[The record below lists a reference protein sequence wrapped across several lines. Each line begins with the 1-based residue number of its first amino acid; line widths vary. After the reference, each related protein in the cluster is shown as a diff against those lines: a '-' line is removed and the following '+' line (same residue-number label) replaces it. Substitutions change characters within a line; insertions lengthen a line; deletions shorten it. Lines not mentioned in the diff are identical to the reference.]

1 MVNKECMK
9 SKPRKTEYLS
19 VQEVALKL
27 GISRIAVFK
36 RIQKGQLP
44 AQKIGRAYVIA
55 VDDVAQLHDGGRNLV
70 HTATNKKQL
79 AAAVKKVVAEYGETL
94 KLLGRE

>member
-1 MVNKECMK
+1 MVNIEYMK
-9 SKPRKTEYLS
+9 SKQRKVEYLS
-19 VQEVALKL
+19 VQEVASKL

-55 VDDVAQLHDGGRNLV
+55 ADDVAQLHDGGQNLV
-70 HTATNKKQL
+70 HTETNKKEL